1 MTMRFI
7 CWVIGHNKI
16 LEVQHHD
23 EYVFYFDVCSQCH
36 KHWLNT
42 QLSDK
47 PKIAKPVIEKKQTK
61 VIVQPNLQR
70 IHQKQ
75 MIQKAKA
82 NFYVL

>member
-16 LEVQHHD
+16 LEVQNHD

>member
-1 MTMRFI
+1 MRFI
-7 CWVIGHNKI
+7 CWFIGHNKI
-16 LEVQHHD
+16 LEAKHQD

-36 KHWLNT
+36 KQWLNT

-61 VIVQPNLQR
+61 LIVKPSLQK
-70 IHQKQ
+70 IQQKQ

>member
-1 MTMRFI
+1 MRFI

-16 LEVQHHD
+16 LEVQNHD

-47 PKIAKPVIEKKQTK
+47 PKIAKPIIDKKQTK

>member
-7 CWVIGHNKI
+7 CWFIGHNKI
-16 LEVQHHD
+16 LEVQHQD
-23 EYVFYFDVCSQCH
+23 DYVFYFDVCSQCH
-36 KHWLNT
+36 KRWLNS

-70 IHQKQ
+70 IYQKQ
-75 MIQKAKA
+75 MIQKAKV